1 MLNIAIDG
9 PSGAGKSTVA
19 RILAKRLNITYLD
32 TGAMY
37 RAVGLK
43 CLRLGLRPD
52 NKEDVLSFLFDT
64 DIEVIYSDGTQKVY
78 VDGEDVTSLIRE
90 HRISKSASDIS
101 KHSEVRELLVKMQ
114 QDIASKQDIV
124 LDGRDI
130 TSKVL
135 PNSKNKFFLTAS
147 SECRAKRRYNELILK
162 GEQVDYDRILEDII
176 QRDYNDSHRANS
188 PLVQTEDSYYI
199 DSSNMTVEQVVDL
212 IISKVVR

>member
-19 RILAKRLNITYLD
+19 KLIAKKLNITYLD

-37 RAVGLK
+37 RAMGLK
-43 CLRLGLRPD
+43 CLRLGLNPD

-64 DIEVIYSDGTQKVY
+64 DIEVVYSEGVQKVF
-78 VDGEDVTSLIRE
+78 VDGEDVTPFIRE
-90 HRISKSASDIS
+90 HKVSKAASEIS
-101 KHSEVRELLVKMQ
+101 KHGEVRALLVKMQ
-114 QDIASKQDIV
+114 QEIASRQDIV

-147 SECRAKRRYNELILK
+147 AECRAKRRYDELLLK
-162 GEQVDYDRILEDII
+162 GEKVDYQGILEDVN

-188 PLVQTEDSYYI
+188 PLIKTEDSHLI
-199 DSSNMTVEQVVDL
+199 DSSDLTVEEVVDL

>member
-19 RILAKRLNITYLD
+19 KLIAKKMNITYLD

-37 RAVGLK
+37 RAMGLK

-52 NKEDVLSFLFDT
+52 NEDEVLSFLFET
-64 DIEVIYSDGTQKVY
+64 DIEVIYVDGKQKVL
-78 VDGEDVTSLIRE
+78 VDGDDVTPHIRE
-90 HRISKSASDIS
+90 HRVSKAASDIS
-101 KHSEVRELLVKMQ
+101 KHIEVRELLVKMQ
-114 QDIASKQDIV
+114 QEIASKQDIV

-135 PNSKNKFFLTAS
+135 PNSKNKFYLTAS
-147 SECRAKRRYNELILK
+147 AECRAKRRYDELLAKGENVDYESILK
-162 GEQVDYDRILEDII
+162 DVN

-188 PLVQTEDSYYI
+188 PLVKTEDSHYI
-199 DSSNMTVEQVVDL
+199 DSSDMTVDEVVDL
-212 IISKVVR
+212 IVSKVVR

>member
-19 RILAKRLNITYLD
+19 KLVAKKLNITYLD

-37 RAVGLK
+37 RAMGLK
-43 CLRLGLRPD
+43 CLRLGLRPA
-52 NKEDVLSFLFDT
+52 NKEEVLSFLFDT
-64 DIEVIYSDGTQKVY
+64 DIEVVYVEGKQKVI
-78 VDGEDVTSLIRE
+78 VDGEDVTPHIRE
-90 HRISKSASDIS
+90 HKVSKAASEISR
-101 KHSEVRELLVKMQ
+101 HFEVRELLVKMQ

-135 PNSKNKFFLTAS
+135 PKSKNKFFLTAS
-147 SECRAKRRYNELILK
+147 AECRAKRRFDELLAKGENVEYEGILK
-162 GEQVDYDRILEDII
+162 DVN
-176 QRDYNDSHRANS
+176 QRDYSDSHRANS
-188 PLVQTEDSYYI
+188 PLVRTEDSHYI
-199 DSSNMTVEQVVDL
+199 DSSNMTVEEVVDL